1 MDERRPAVLAALS
14 AVTDEYANFVV
25 IMAEH
30 GDTRSPQFADIMEK
44 IKEAHDELRRWAL
57 ILSANAFS
65 TDGQRCSH
73 VPSRSTLHAWFRIKP
88 GPVLP
93 CRLLHERRRAA

>member
-1 MDERRPAVLAALS
+1 MDEKKAGTRCAV

-57 ILSANAFS
+57 ILSANAFAQTGS
-65 TDGQRCSH
+65 DART
-73 VPSRSTLHAWFRIKP
+73 
-88 GPVLP
+88 
-93 CRLLHERRRAA
+93 CRRDPLCTHGFA

>member
-1 MDERRPAVLAALS
+1 MDEKKAGGTRCAV